1 MPLSIIQSMM
11 RKTMFISQS
20 DLPQKIK
27 DDAINIF
34 KQSVNLLLNE
44 TNPQRINQLFYEEL
58 KKKQVGKL
66 NAKV

>member
-1 MPLSIIQSMM
+1 
-11 RKTMFISQS
+11 MFISQS

>member
-1 MPLSIIQSMM
+1 MM